1 VCGHV
6 HQGARIAP
14 PQPEREFAMTIAIEI
29 DRGRIAEFCRKWRI
43 TEFCLFGSVLRDDF
57 RPDSDVDVMVS
68 FAPETHVGLR
78 ELDEMNLELRDIFG
92 REVDFVERKAV
103 EQSRNYIRRRQ
114 ILATLER
121 IYAAG

>member
-1 VCGHV
+1 
-6 HQGARIAP
+6 
-14 PQPEREFAMTIAIEI
+14 MTIAIEI
-29 DRGRIAEFCRKWRI
+29 DRDRIAEFCRKWRI

-68 FAPETHVGLR
+68 FAPEAHVGLR
-78 ELDEMNLELRDIFG
+78 ELDEMNQELRELFG

-103 EQSRNYIRRRQ
+103 ERSRNYIRRRH